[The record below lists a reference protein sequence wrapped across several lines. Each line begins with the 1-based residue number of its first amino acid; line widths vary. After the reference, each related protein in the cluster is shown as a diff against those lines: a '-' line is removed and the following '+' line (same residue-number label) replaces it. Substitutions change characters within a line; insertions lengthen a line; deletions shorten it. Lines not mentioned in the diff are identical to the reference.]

1 MQIKINDVSKLE
13 PNYIITIATMDELCS
28 WFRQYTWSWAKIED
42 IRKSFEMRQ
51 KKGIRDDWMKRWM
64 EAVKMYGPASK
75 TARVISVHNLVPLIW
90 RTEFAKALLGETSNI
105 VANYIAVGSGW
116 NVPASTDTQLQTEFV
131 RWTFND
137 TYYTDNVAYLDKF
150 FWSAEVWNTTILECW
165 IFMGWTATV
174 NSWTLLSRVNFNE
187 TTTAN
192 ETVTINV
199 SITFTSAT

>member
-1 MQIKINDVSKLE
+1 MKIKVQDVSRLE
-13 PNYIITIATMDELCS
+13 PNYTITIAPMEELCA
-28 WFRQYTWSWAKIED
+28 WFQQYTGTWASLKD
-42 IRKSFEMRQ
+42 IQKSFEKRQ

-75 TARVISVHNLVPLIW
+75 TARVIQAHNLVPLIG
-90 RTEFAKALLGETSNI
+90 RTELAKALLGEPSDI

-116 NVPASTDTQLQTEFV
+116 NVPASTDTTLQTEFV

-150 FWSAEVWNTTILECW
+150 FWSAEVWSQTILEAG
-165 IFMGWTATV
+165 IFMGGTATV
-174 NSWTLLSRVNFNE
+174 DSWTLLSRVNFNE
-187 TTTAN
+187 VTTAN

-199 SITFTSAT
+199 TITFNSAT